1 MSNKI
6 TFSQAYS
13 EAVSQG
19 FKILGDQVSK
29 IVIDY
34 LEQKHSIKVGQT
46 SINPKALDEALDS
59 AIDGGRFIV
68 ERKIIRLLYE
78 KLGIKSSINDSTGAD
93 FEKKIQE
100 AQKNTVIGYPNDLC
114 PNGLSEFLISLKQT
128 DVSSHSLLITLKLSN
143 NLRNFCSFS
152 KLKCAEYILN

>member
-13 EAVSQG
+13 EAVSQA

-34 LEQKHSIKVGQT
+34 LEQKHSIKMGQT
-46 SINPKALDEALDS
+46 TVNPKALDEALDS

-68 ERKIIRLLYE
+68 ERRIVRLLYE
-78 KLGIKSSINDSTGAD
+78 KLGIKISINDSTGAD
-93 FEKKIQE
+93 FEKKILIAQE
-100 AQKNTVIGYPNDLC
+100 KYGDR
-114 PNGLSEFLISLKQT
+114 
-128 DVSSHSLLITLKLSN
+128 VS
-143 NLRNFCSFS
+143 
-152 KLKCAEYILN
+152 

>member
-19 FKILGDQVSK
+19 FKILGEQVSK
-29 IVIDY
+29 KVIDY

-46 SINPKALDEALDS
+46 SINPKTLDEALDS
-59 AIDGGRFIV
+59 AIDGGRFTV
-68 ERKIIRLLYE
+68 ERRIIRLLYE

-100 AQKNTVIGYPNDLC
+100 AQKKYGDR
-114 PNGLSEFLISLKQT
+114 LSQ
-128 DVSSHSLLITLKLSN
+128 
-143 NLRNFCSFS
+143 
-152 KLKCAEYILN
+152 